1 VSAHPSTEE
10 AEMTA
15 YTHTASRPR
24 SGHLRAH
31 LPAYLVGVGATAALT
46 AGALVVFLSLAT
58 FVAFNGLPFGGSSD
72 DVGSAYL
79 DAGPSVAPAAAA
91 TALGAGPGAVAK
103 DAATGSSGAGAA
115 DSATAA
121 KAGSGGSGGV
131 PSGGP
136 AGKAPTE
143 TGASTSPGE
152 TAPPI
157 AVPLPSTSGP
167 VADAVQSIDNA
178 AGTNLSGP
186 AGGAAGAVDGAASQ
200 AGGAGGAGLG
210 GRAGGAV
217 NGVRD
222 RVLGGAR
229 SAGSL
234 LGR

>member
-1 VSAHPSTEE
+1 
-10 AEMTA
+10 MTA
-15 YTHTASRPR
+15 YSHVGTRPR
-24 SGHLRAH
+24 FGHLRAH
-31 LPAYLVGVGATAALT
+31 LPAYLVGVGATAALS

-91 TALGAGPGAVAK
+91 TGLGAGPGAVAK
-103 DAATGSSGAGAA
+103 DAATGSGGAGPA

-121 KAGSGGSGGV
+121 KSGSGGSGDLQ
-131 PSGGP
+131 SGGP
-136 AGKAPTE
+136 AGRAPTE
-143 TGASTSPGE
+143 PGASTSPGE

-167 VADAVQSIDNA
+167 VANAVQSIDNA

-186 AGGAAGAVDGAASQ
+186 AGGAAGAVDGAARQ
-200 AGGAGGAGLG
+200 AGGAGGGGL
-210 GRAGGAV
+210 GGAV

-222 RVLGGAR
+222 RVLGGAQQ
-229 SAGSL
+229 AGGL

>member
-1 VSAHPSTEE
+1 MST
-10 AEMTA
+10 
-15 YTHTASRPR
+15 YTHAASRPR

-31 LPAYLVGVGATAALT
+31 LPAYLVGIGATAALT

-79 DAGPSVAPAAAA
+79 DPSPSVAPASAA
-91 TALGAGPGAVAK
+91 TALGAAPGAVAK
-103 DAATGSSGAGAA
+103 NAATGSNGAGPAG
-115 DSATAA
+115 SATAA
-121 KAGSGGSGGV
+121 ASGSGGSGSGGA
-131 PSGGP
+131 PSGDP

-143 TGASTSPGE
+143 PRPSTSPGE
-152 TAPPI
+152 I

-167 VADAVQSIDNA
+167 VTNAVQSVDNA
-178 AGTNLSGP
+178 AGTNLSGS
-186 AGGAAGAVDGAASQ
+186 AGGAAGAVDGAVNQ
-200 AGGAGGAGLG
+200 AGGSAGRAGLG
-210 GRAGGAV
+210 RRAGGVV

-222 RVLGGAR
+222 RVLGGAG